1 MIRGLYSLPMNNNN
15 NHYFE
20 LHKRVLFSIMPAL
33 VETGVLIKLLAETG
47 VLIKLLAETG
57 VLKLN
62 FWKAHHVWAY

>member
-20 LHKRVLFSIMPAL
+20 LHKRVLFPIMPAL
-33 VETGVLIKLLAETG
+33 VETG